1 MCIKRSIRKLGN
13 EVVTKRIVLF
23 LFLMLAVLCSSASKG
38 ATQWIPLGTGDPDSY
53 FYYDGV
59 PFDLEDGEGLSV
71 EHRSELL
78 HEPID
83 ILDFAFIG
91 NPTTSRIHVLQACF
105 YATSAPDG
113 AVVGQLIARYMDGT
127 QDSSDLIIGVNTA
140 EWAYDRP
147 ENQSYLNHTKIPPA
161 YSYEPTIDSAYS
173 YQGHNFYLSLDTNPK
188 PLASLDLVLNP
199 ASYLDY
205 GLFGMEWFG
214 IGVNAITLEV
224 DEIPSMGIE
233 DVLEFID
240 DSVEAGDLEGSGP
253 GNSANGRLNALI
265 NMIETA
271 GDLIADGLYEE
282 AYQQLEDAY
291 KKCDGQSPPPD
302 FVEGDA
308 AAELAEMILSLME
321 IL

>member
-1 MCIKRSIRKLGN
+1 MVKRTVS
-13 EVVTKRIVLF
+13 F
-23 LFLMLAVLCSSASKG
+23 LFLLLALLCSSASKG
-38 ATQWIPLGTGDPDSY
+38 ATQWIPLGTADPDSY
-53 FYYDGV
+53 FYYHGV

-83 ILDFAFIG
+83 SLDFAFIG

-140 EWAYDRP
+140 EWAYDRL
-147 ENQSYLNHTKIPPA
+147 ENQPYLNHTKIPPA
-161 YSYEPTIDSAYS
+161 YSYETTIDSAYS
-173 YQGHNFYLSLDTNPK
+173 YQGHNFYLSLDTAPK

-214 IGVNAITLEV
+214 IGLNAITLEV
-224 DEIPSMGIE
+224 AEIPSVEIA
-233 DVLEFID
+233 DVLEFVD

-253 GNSANGRLNALI
+253 GDSEGGRLNALI
-265 NMIETA
+265 NMIEMA
-271 GDLIADGLYEE
+271 GVLIDDGLYEE
-282 AYQQLEDAY
+282 AYLQLEDAY
-291 KKCDGQSPPPD
+291 KRCDGQRPPPD
-302 FVEGDA
+302 FVEGEA
-308 AAELAEMILSLME
+308 VAELAAMIQSLME
-321 IL
+321 SL